1 MGIKIANAIQKKARP
16 KAKPKD
22 PIFVRCRREALKAI
36 NNADAGDVKEL
47 GSIQHAIGRYVD
59 GEAYE
64 NPIASYNWK
73 LPQGQKGKITQNA
86 QGRNVGSPDEEV
98 EISMKAGGVRVPILD
113 DPSDGGKNKVAIRVK
128 ARDLVASLEMIESAL
143 KNMNPETEVGR
154 AFHKKAIKA
163 SKPKFMKGKVQP
175 IAYDPKADQWV
186 TFSKKKT
193 KGENEADQRAFFA
206 RNREAREHPEN
217 SKFI

>member
-1 MGIKIANAIQKKARP
+1 MGLKIANAVQKKARP

-22 PIFVRCRREALKAI
+22 PIFVSSRRAALRLM
-36 NNADAGDVKEL
+36 NNTDGEVKDL

-64 NPIASYNWK
+64 HPEASHMWK

-86 QGRNVGSPDEEV
+86 QGRNIGSPDEEV

-113 DPSDGGKNKVAIRVK
+113 DPSDGSKNNRAVRVK
-128 ARDLVASLEMIESAL
+128 ARDLLASLEMIESAL

-154 AFHKKAIKA
+154 AFHKIAIRA

-175 IAYDPKADQWV
+175 IGYDPKIDQWI

-206 RNREAREHPEN
+206 RNREAREHEVN
-217 SKFI
+217 KDYI